1 MAMAKESLPEGR
13 KVVLRNKQSKE
24 FHDDFSGKRGWYIL
38 TRL

>member
-1 MAMAKESLPEGR
+1 
-13 KVVLRNKQSKE
+13 VVLRNKQSKE